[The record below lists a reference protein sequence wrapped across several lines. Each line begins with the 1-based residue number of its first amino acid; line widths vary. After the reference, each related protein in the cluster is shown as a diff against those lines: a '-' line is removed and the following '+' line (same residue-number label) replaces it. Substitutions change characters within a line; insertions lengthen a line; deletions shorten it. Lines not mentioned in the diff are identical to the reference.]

1 MRSWAT
7 ASKSFDST
15 RNMSQEQQCGDGSYP
30 IEASNG
36 EMFPG
41 DIYTETTKSVG
52 TQREVAHWWE
62 NGHIAPHQTSG
73 RDCLLRSKTGNF
85 KGYQSPDGS
94 GLLKHYNHIEAIRTR
109 SGMILS
115 DTECYA
121 RGWAKCTKPTYAYS
135 LPLTT
140 IQANIR
146 NEDFG
151 IYDIVDVEE
160 HENGSIVTF
169 ENGETYVVGEI
180 HQ

>member
-1 MRSWAT
+1 MSPWVT

-15 RNMSQEQQCGDGSYP
+15 LNMSQEQQCGDGSCP

-52 TQREVAHWWE
+52 TQREVARWWE

-73 RDCLLRSKTGNF
+73 RNCLLRSKTDNF

-115 DTECYA
+115 DTECHT
-121 RGWAKCTKPTYAYS
+121 GWAKCTKPTYAYS